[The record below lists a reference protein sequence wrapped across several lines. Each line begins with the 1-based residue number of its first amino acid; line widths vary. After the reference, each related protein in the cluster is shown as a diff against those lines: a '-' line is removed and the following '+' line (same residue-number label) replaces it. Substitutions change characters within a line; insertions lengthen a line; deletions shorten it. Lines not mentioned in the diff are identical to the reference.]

1 MYHLDTIFQIFFILN
16 RRELYIIFTRKEYA
30 LINSSYFRII
40 RETENYLEFQSKN
53 TNHCWIIQKHS
64 FESSKKHPIFI
75 YHKHS
80 PKTPYYHKHW
90 ECYTVTQAI
99 ESIKSHDKYVL
110 DYNYH

>member
-1 MYHLDTIFQIFFILN
+1 MYHLGTLFRIFFIFN
-16 RRELYIIFTRKEYA
+16 RRELYIIFTRKEYS
-30 LINSSYFRII
+30 LINSNYFRII

-53 TNHCWIIQKHS
+53 TKHCWIIQKHS

-80 PKTPYYHKHW
+80 PKVTYYHKHW
-90 ECYTVTQAI
+90 ECYTVFQAI
-99 ESIKSHDKYVL
+99 ESIKGHDKYVL

>member
-16 RRELYIIFTRKEYA
+16 RRELYIIFTQKEYS

-53 TNHCWIIQKHS
+53 TKHCWIIQKHS

-75 YHKHS
+75 YHKH
-80 PKTPYYHKHW
+80 W
-90 ECYTVTQAI
+90 ECYTVFQAI
-99 ESIKSHDKYVL
+99 ESIKGHDKYVL